1 MNSKFLIGRLAIL
14 PVALLL
20 FLSAP
25 LVKAQEEAAPTVV
38 DEVIA
43 QVNADVVTLSMLKRE
58 MREAVET
65 LKQRGMSD
73 EEATAEVAKRQ
84 PELIAGL
91 ITEQLIL
98 QRGKEMGLTEEV
110 EAEVNRRLLELAKQ
124 QNVKTLEALDEA
136 MRQSGVDPVVFRQQA
151 RVGIM
156 QSMVLYREV
165 DAKVYYGLTQQEIKT
180 YYEQHRDQFRRPE
193 TLTLSEI
200 FLSTSGKTEDEV
212 RARAAQIVQQARQ
225 PGADFTKLVATNS
238 EREQTRANK
247 GKIGAIQMSDVT
259 RPEVAAALKNLKVGG
274 ISDPIRS
281 EDGFTILRLDERTA
295 AGESAFDENKIREA
309 LTNERIGKERAA
321 YMRRLRGDSYVKIAE
336 GYRASVEPI
345 LNRDAQGA
353 PGGNSSSSTAQ
364 PASTPAAGSTTQQTT
379 NTNSRR
385 P

>member
-1 MNSKFLIGRLAIL
+1 MNSKSLINRLGFLS
-14 PVALLL
+14 VALWL
-20 FLSAP
+20 FFGAP
-25 LVKAQEEAAPTVV
+25 SVQAQEEAEPTVV

-73 EEATAEVAKRQ
+73 EQAVAEVAKRQ

-91 ITEQLIL
+91 ITEQLL
-98 QRGKEMGLTEEV
+98 MQRGKEMGLTEEV

-136 MRQSGVDPVVFRQQA
+136 MRQSGVDPVKFRQDA
-151 RVGIM
+151 RTGIM

-165 DAKVYYGLTQQEIKT
+165 DAKIYYGLTPQEIKT
-180 YYEQHRDQFRRPE
+180 YYDQRRDQFRRPE
-193 TLTLSEI
+193 TITLSEI
-200 FLSTSGKTEDEV
+200 YLSTSGKTEDEV

-225 PGADFTKLVATNS
+225 PGADFTKLVAANS

-259 RPEVAAALKNLKVGG
+259 RPEVAAALRNLKVGG

-295 AGESAFDENKIREA
+295 AGESTFDENKIREA
-309 LTNERIGKERAA
+309 ITNERLTKERAA
-321 YMRRLRGDSYVKIAE
+321 YMRRLRTDSYLKIAE
-336 GYRASVEPI
+336 SYRASVEPV

-353 PGGNSSSSTAQ
+353 ASGNSSSSTAQ
-364 PASTPAAGSTTQQTT
+364 PASAPADGTTTQQTT
-379 NTNSRR
+379 NTNNRR

>member
-1 MNSKFLIGRLAIL
+1 MNSKHLIARLSVL
-14 PVALLL
+14 PVALFLL

-25 LVKAQEEAAPTVV
+25 QVLAQEEGAPTVV

-65 LKQRGMSD
+65 LKQGGMSD
-73 EEATAEVAKRQ
+73 GQATEEVAKRQ

-91 ITEQLIL
+91 ITEQLL
-98 QRGKEMGLTEEV
+98 MQRGKEMGLSEEV

-124 QNVKTLEALDEA
+124 QNVKTLEDLDEA
-136 MRQSGVDPVVFRQQA
+136 MRGSGVDPVKFRQDA

-165 DAKVYYGLTQQEIKT
+165 DTKVYYGLSPQEVKT
-180 YYEQHRDQFRRPE
+180 YYDRNRDKFRRPE
-193 TLTLSEI
+193 TITLSEI
-200 FLSTSGKTEDEV
+200 FLSTLGKTEEEV
-212 RARAAQIVQQARQ
+212 RTRAAQIVQQARQ
-225 PGADFTKLVATNS
+225 PGADFTKLVAASS

-247 GKIGAIQMSDVT
+247 GKVGTIQVSDVT

-274 ISDPIRS
+274 ITDPIRS
-281 EDGFTILRLDERTA
+281 DDGFTILRLDERTV
-295 AGESAFDENKIREA
+295 AGESAYDETKAREA
-309 LTNERIGKERAA
+309 LTNERVGKERTA
-321 YMRRLRGDSYVKIAE
+321 YLRRLRGESYVKIAE

-345 LNRDAQGA
+345 LNRDAASGSA
-353 PGGNSSSSTAQ
+353 STNQ
-364 PASTPAAGSTTQQTT
+364 PTITTTPAAGNNATQQPA
-379 NTNSRR
+379 NTNGGR